1 MNGSRN
7 MFGAVVGREGLDL
20 RTIGFRARIRFFI
33 LVGICRRMHGSR
45 NMPKA
50 NGAGLPKVAAFRN
63 DFIGFRIPDT
73 NQYRTRR
80 TPKPTRR
87 PFQEP
92 ALRVLNKDPQ
102 PPLNGDRKPGFS
114 GVVGR
119 ERFELST
126 LYLVAEHL

>member
-1 MNGSRN
+1 
-7 MFGAVVGREGLDL
+7 VGRERLDL
-20 RTIGFRARIRFFI
+20 RTIGLRARIRFFM
-33 LVGICRRMHGSR
+33 LVGICRRMHGNR
-45 NMPKA
+45 NMPKV
-50 NGAGLPKVAAFRN
+50 NRSGLRKVMAVRN

-102 PPLNGDRKPGFS
+102 PPMNGDHKLEFRA
-114 GVVGR
+114 VVGR

-126 LYLVAEHL
+126 YGLRVRWLDNETDHAQTP